1 MSPAHI
7 PRPDEGPL
15 VRVEDL
21 VVSFPDP
28 SGGHIT
34 AVDGISF
41 TVTAGSCLALV
52 GESGSGKSV
61 TARALMGL
69 TGGTVAA
76 RRLEVAGRDAR
87 QLTQRGWRE
96 LRRSLAMVPQDALMA
111 LDPLRPVGREIA
123 DAGRALSRRER
134 PAAVLAA
141 LESVG
146 MSDPARAARS
156 RSPELSGGMRQ
167 RALLAQALIGDPA
180 LVIADEAT
188 TALDTR
194 LTALVLEHLAEMK
207 RSGRAVLL
215 ISHDLAQVAHVADT
229 IAVMREGVIV
239 ESGPAEH
246 IFQSPTHEYTRMLLA
261 AIPDRVPR
269 FQPLLARAEGTTGGF
284 AHARTPEDSNAPASP
299 SSSAPSGSHDLT
311 VQEPRD
317 LQDLADKH
325 EPEVA
330 LRACGLIKR
339 YGDLTA
345 VDGVSLEVRA
355 GRTLGIVGESG
366 CGKTTTA
373 RLILGLIAPDEGTVE
388 LRGERFNPRAERE
401 RRRLRH
407 ELGAVYQN
415 PLGSF
420 DSRYRVG
427 EVLANALTRGRS
439 RSWRGQ
445 EDRVAEL
452 LEAVHLD
459 GGMLERYPAE
469 LSGGQRQR
477 LAIARALAPRPAVL
491 VLDEP
496 VSALDV
502 SIQARMLDLLDEIQL
517 ATGASYLFISHDLGV
532 VEHMSDEVA
541 VIRSGTIVEQGPPG
555 KVFTSPTHPYTQALL
570 EARMRQVPAVLT

>member
-1 MSPAHI
+1 MSTAHS
-7 PRPDEGPL
+7 PRPAEQPL

-21 VVSFPDP
+21 RVSFPDP
-28 SGGHIT
+28 AGGHIT

-41 TVTAGSCLALV
+41 TLTAGSCLALV

-87 QLTQRGWRE
+87 QLPQRGWRE

-146 MSDPARAARS
+146 MGDPARAARS

-180 LVIADEAT
+180 LVIADEVT

-239 ESGPAEH
+239 ESGPAEQ
-246 IFQSPTHEYTRMLLA
+246 IFRSPSHDYTRMLLA

-269 FQPLLARAEGTTGGF
+269 FRPLLARAEGAGP
-284 AHARTPEDSNAPASP
+284 ADARTPAASDTPAG
-299 SSSAPSGSHDLT
+299 SSAPAPSGGHGLK
-311 VQEPRD
+311 VREPREA
-317 LQDLADKH
+317 LELADER

-330 LRACGLIKR
+330 LRTRDLVKR
-339 YGDLTA
+339 FGDLTA

-420 DSRYRVG
+420 DGRYRVG

-541 VIRSGTIVEQGPPG
+541 VIRGGTVVEQGSPG
-555 KVFTSPTHPYTQALL
+555 EVFTSPAHPYTRALL
-570 EARMRQVPAVLT
+570 EARMRQAPPAP